1 MIPSHSPARQPE
13 NRDEGPLTPGL
24 AHEHGV
30 LMRQMGGLQSRCTE
44 LLRSSAVHVA
54 ALEGDNL
61 RLRAELVLLRT
72 SVFWGLGAAT
82 VLRRDRPLAM
92 KPRPP
97 VASGTREAQVVICQT
112 ACVGHAH
119 PWLEEDGQCRLNGQA
134 GDRVSDGA
142 EAHRS

>member
-1 MIPSHSPARQPE
+1 MIPGHSPARQPE
-13 NRDEGPLTPGL
+13 NRDEGPMTPGL

-44 LLRSSAVHVA
+44 LLRSSASRVA

-82 VLRRDRPLAM
+82 GGARHPRSPGRDLPGRLCGPCPPLAGRGWPM
-92 KPRPP
+92 PAQR
-97 VASGTREAQVVICQT
+97 SG
-112 ACVGHAH
+112 
-119 PWLEEDGQCRLNGQA
+119 L
-134 GDRVSDGA
+134 
-142 EAHRS
+142 

>member
-1 MIPSHSPARQPE
+1 MIPGHSPARQPE
-13 NRDEGPLTPGL
+13 NRDEGPMTPGL

-44 LLRSSAVHVA
+44 LLRSSASRVA

-82 VLRRDRPLAM
+82 VLRRARPLAGVS
-92 KPRPP
+92 RPP
-97 VASGTREAQVVICQT
+97 EEPGTREAQAVICQ
-112 ACVGHAH
+112 AGCVGHAH
-119 PWLEEDGQCRLNGQA
+119 PWLEEDGQCRRSGLA
-134 GDRVSDGA
+134 RDRVSDDA
-142 EAHRS
+142 EADRS